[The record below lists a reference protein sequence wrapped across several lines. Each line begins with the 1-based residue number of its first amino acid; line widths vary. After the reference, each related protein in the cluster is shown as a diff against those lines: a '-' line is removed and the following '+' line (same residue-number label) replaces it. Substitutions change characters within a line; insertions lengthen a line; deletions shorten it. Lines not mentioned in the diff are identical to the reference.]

1 MIKWKKNI
9 LLLVFYL
16 QIKSVIDYFMLWSLD
31 KVLETFWKIYEII
44 FVYFVSNRDEKSN
57 TWY

>member
-31 KVLETFWKIYEII
+31 EVLETFWKIYEII